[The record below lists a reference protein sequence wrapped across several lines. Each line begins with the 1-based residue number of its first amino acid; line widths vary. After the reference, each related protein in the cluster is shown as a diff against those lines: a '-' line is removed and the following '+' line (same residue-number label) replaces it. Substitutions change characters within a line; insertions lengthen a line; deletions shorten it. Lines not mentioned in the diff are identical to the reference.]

1 MRCLSH
7 ISSHTCWKVQAYT
20 HSRIS
25 QLDCLGDLRHPPP
38 LTPTYTKLASTYYT
52 FRNSLITR
60 STTVS
65 LLTQKS
71 PQLTLQIQLNPQAS
85 ESQMPLAQREQRKQ
99 PCAPQTLQSLLRPR
113 KNAATHKNYI
123 VFPSHLAM
131 CQSYIGSYPM
141 NLTWN
146 LHSAIRKDGSER
158 PRAQEAAVHNQK
170 KKSVSS
176 SDSTTCRPQIG

>member
-1 MRCLSH
+1 MNKFCAIRKALTPQLQLQGNWTPLSFTTHKHLYPSTVQGNPAQKTGDKMRCLSH

-52 FRNSLITR
+52 FRNSLITG

-99 PCAPQTLQSLLRPR
+99 PCAPQTL
-113 KNAATHKNYI
+113 
-123 VFPSHLAM
+123 
-131 CQSYIGSYPM
+131 
-141 NLTWN
+141 
-146 LHSAIRKDGSER
+146 
-158 PRAQEAAVHNQK
+158 
-170 KKSVSS
+170 
-176 SDSTTCRPQIG
+176 